1 MRNYIFDLDGTLIN
15 SSEEVMKCFSM
26 AFEKSEYPLDKSRL
40 TPEIIGPPLD
50 EIIQN
55 LAPEINDKNKI
66 DELVK
71 IFSYFYDN
79 EQNDISKIY
88 DGVYEVLE
96 TLQKDNCRLFMAT
109 FKPTA
114 PTMRIVS
121 QFNLNYFEEI
131 YTIDKFGEFITKTD
145 MINIILD
152 KYGLDK
158 NETCM
163 VGDAV
168 SDVKSAKSAGVL
180 AIGALWGYGK
190 DKQPLIENSDITLKN
205 IKELLK

>member
-26 AFEKSEYPLDKSRL
+26 TFEKSEYPLDKSRL

-71 IFSYFYDN
+71 NFSYFYDN

>member
-71 IFSYFYDN
+71 NFSYFYDN